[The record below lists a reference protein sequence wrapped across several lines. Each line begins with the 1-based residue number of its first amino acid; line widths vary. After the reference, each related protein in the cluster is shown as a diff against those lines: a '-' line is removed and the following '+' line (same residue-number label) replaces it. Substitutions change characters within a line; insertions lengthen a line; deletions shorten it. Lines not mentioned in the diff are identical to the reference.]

1 MDANDKA
8 IVAELAQRHHA
19 STGGVQAALDAL
31 RSSGGKMAQFSHQD
45 FGGMAQWSNGMT
57 MVGDM
62 FNAEMKA
69 KLNAICNDLL
79 AYLAG
84 STDRNSFDASNRGD
98 RDAEVSNRSQSSSR
112 SSWWPIGLGM
122 PSSTGAQNDMRYA
135 VFPSSRRLAIS
146 DGNNVDLYDIGDHD
160 ISGVSQSQSTE
171 RSLTFT
177 GQNGLIRVADLV
189 KIPA

>member
-19 STGGVQAALDAL
+19 STGSVQAALDAL

-69 KLNAICNDLL
+69 KLNAICNDLV
-79 AYLAG
+79 AYLAR
-84 STDRNSFDASNRGD
+84 SPDRNSFDASNKGD
-98 RDAEVSNRSQSSSR
+98 RDRGGQLSIAVKFAQLMVAYRSWNAELNWRTEQYALRSFLVIAPISNQRWRHCSS
-112 SSWWPIGLGM
+112 
-122 PSSTGAQNDMRYA
+122 
-135 VFPSSRRLAIS
+135 V
-146 DGNNVDLYDIGDHD
+146 
-160 ISGVSQSQSTE
+160 
-171 RSLTFT
+171 
-177 GQNGLIRVADLV
+177 
-189 KIPA
+189 